1 MNLLNYTLKYLYVTL
16 LVVISIW
23 AVIFYIRMIDEIRDS
38 LDDGLE
44 NDKMLVIQKVAHD
57 PATISRAGFDE
68 HNYSIRQITKTLAKD
83 IKDDYRD
90 TMMYTL
96 NEKDLEPFR
105 VLTTAFEN
113 DKVYY
118 ELKVVASTLEQ
129 DDLVRSLFYS
139 LLGLYVAIL
148 ISILVI
154 NNVLLRKIWIPFYQL
169 LARLKVFRLDQ
180 DIRIET
186 TATGIKEFKEL
197 NLAISALVDQSV
209 KAYGSQKQFI
219 ENAAHELQTPL
230 AISLNRLELMT
241 DDQSLSQSNLES
253 IDQVITTLQRL
264 ARLNRSLLII
274 SKIENKQYGAV
285 ETVVIND
292 LVKAMVNEYQD
303 LAEVRQVSLL
313 VEDEGI
319 FNAVM
324 NKDLAAILI
333 SNLLKNAI
341 NHNILNGRVSILI
354 ARNSITF
361 LNSGKSQPLD
371 PQQIFERFRKG
382 SHSKNSTGLGLAIV
396 KSITSLYGF
405 DLQYSYDEAHMHQFK
420 VVLRT

>member
-68 HNYSIRQITKTLAKD
+68 HNYSIRQISKTLAKD
-83 IKDDYRD
+83 VKDDYRD

-180 DIRIET
+180 DIRIEI

-241 DDQSLSQSNLES
+241 DDQSLSQSNMES

-341 NHNILNGRVSILI
+341 NHNILNGMVKILVG
-354 ARNSITF
+354 RNSITF

-382 SHSKNSTGLGLAIV
+382 SQSKNSTGLGLAIV

>member
-57 PATISRAGFDE
+57 HATISRAGFNE
-68 HNYSIRQITKTLAKD
+68 HNYSIKQISKQFAKG

-113 DKVYY
+113 NNSYY

-129 DDLVRSLFYS
+129 DDLVRSLLYS
-139 LLGLYVAIL
+139 LLGLYAAIL

-169 LARLKVFRLDQ
+169 LARLKIFRLDQ
-180 DIRIET
+180 HLKIET
-186 TATGIKEFKEL
+186 TKTDIKEFEEL
-197 NLAISALVDQSV
+197 NLAVSALVEQSV
-209 KAYGSQKQFI
+209 KVYGSQKQFI

-230 AISLNRLELMT
+230 AISLNRLELMAEDNT
-241 DDQSLSQSNLES
+241 LSQANMES
-253 IDQVITTLQRL
+253 IDKVITTLQRL
-264 ARLNRSLLII
+264 ARLNRSLLMI

-285 ETVVIND
+285 EEVMIND
-292 LVKAMVNEYQD
+292 LLKTLLNEYQD
-303 LAEVRQVSLL
+303 FAEVRQVSLS
-313 VEDEGI
+313 VEELSI
-319 FNAVM
+319 LKVIM

-341 NHNILNGRVSILI
+341 NHNSQNGIVKISVFE
-354 ARNSITF
+354 NTITF
-361 LNSGKSQPLD
+361 TNTGKPVPLD
-371 PQQIFERFRKG
+371 AKQIFERFRKD
-382 SHSKNSTGLGLAIV
+382 SNATNSTGLGLAIV
-396 KSITSLYGF
+396 QSITTLYGF
-405 DLQYSYDEAHMHQFK
+405 DLYYSYTDDKHQFK
-420 VVLRT
+420 LNLKS